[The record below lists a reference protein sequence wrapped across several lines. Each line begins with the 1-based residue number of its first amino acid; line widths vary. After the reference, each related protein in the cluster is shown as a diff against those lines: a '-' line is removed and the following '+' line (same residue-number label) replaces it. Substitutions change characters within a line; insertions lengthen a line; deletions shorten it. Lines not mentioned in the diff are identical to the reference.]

1 MFEQAHIALAALSV
15 RLALSF
21 SLAERY
27 PRIVRRPAHSV
38 LSDLQSATANH
49 IPAHYEHFFQR
60 PSMNNYVNYDN
71 FCPENNF
78 SAQRD

>member
-1 MFEQAHIALAALSV
+1 MSYTPNFFQ
-15 RLALSF
+15 F
-21 SLAERY
+21 
-27 PRIVRRPAHSV
+27 SV

-49 IPAHYEHFFQR
+49 IPVHYEHFFQR

-78 SAQRD
+78 SA

>member
-1 MFEQAHIALAALSV
+1 
-15 RLALSF
+15 
-21 SLAERY
+21 
-27 PRIVRRPAHSV
+27 VRRPAHSV
-38 LSDLQSATANH
+38 LSDLQFATANH